1 MRKINGFNKCNWYF
15 NFIMNIFNLSKKNRI
30 RLFIGGVNFMK
41 DVIIIG
47 GGPAALAAALY
58 AGRAGLDAL
67 MLEKQYEGG
76 QIVTTNEVEN
86 YPGFTDITGSELANV
101 MYEHA
106 KRFGGIMKY
115 EEVIDIKID
124 NNIKKVITSTET
136 YESKVVILSM
146 GAKPKKLEI
155 DREDEFIGRGVSYCA
170 TCDGGFYRK
179 KVVAVIGGGDTAVE
193 DALHLSRIAEKVY
206 IIVRKD
212 SLRANKA
219 SQQKLFETGNV
230 EVIWNS
236 VVTKLK
242 GEEILSGLEISNTKD
257 DVVKEL
263 EINGLF
269 VAIGSAPA
277 TELVKDLVALDK
289 KGYIIA
295 DESCKTNVDGIFAI
309 GDIRTKEVRQV
320 LTAAAD
326 GAVSIY
332 GAEKYLI
339 NH

>member
-1 MRKINGFNKCNWYF
+1 
-15 NFIMNIFNLSKKNRI
+15 
-30 RLFIGGVNFMK
+30 MK
-41 DVIIIG
+41 DIIIIG
-47 GGPAALAAALY
+47 GGPAGITAALY

-67 MLEKQYEGG
+67 MVEKQFEGG
-76 QIVTTNEVEN
+76 QIVATNEVEN
-86 YPGFTDITGSELANV
+86 YPGFRNITGSELANTL
-101 MYEHA
+101 YEHA
-106 KRFGGIMKY
+106 KNFGGIMKY

-124 NNIKKVITSTET
+124 GDIKKVITGAQT

-146 GAKPKKLEI
+146 GAKPKKLGI
-155 DREDEFIGRGVSYCA
+155 NKEDELTGKGVSYCA

-179 KVVAVIGGGDTAVE
+179 KIVAVIGGGDTAVK

-206 IIVRKD
+206 VIVRKD
-212 SLRANKA
+212 SLRANKSA
-219 SQQKLFETGNV
+219 QKKLSETNNV
-230 EVIWNS
+230 EIIWNS

-242 GEEILSGLEISNTKD
+242 GEERLSGLEITNNKD
-257 DVVKEL
+257 GKADEL
-263 EINGLF
+263 EVNGAF
-269 VAIGSAPA
+269 VAIGSDPS

-289 KGYIIA
+289 NGYIIA

-332 GAEKYLI
+332 GVEKYLI

>member
-1 MRKINGFNKCNWYF
+1 MI
-15 NFIMNIFNLSKKNRI
+15 I
-30 RLFIGGVNFMK
+30 RRGVGNMK
-41 DVIIIG
+41 DIIIIG
-47 GGPAALAAALY
+47 GGPAALTAALY

-86 YPGFTDITGSELANV
+86 YPGFRSITGSELANT

-106 KRFGGIMKY
+106 KDFGSIMKY
-115 EEVIDIKID
+115 EEAIDIKVD
-124 NNIKKVITSTET
+124 GDIKKVITGVNT
-136 YESKVVILSM
+136 YESKVIILSM
-146 GAKPKKLEI
+146 GSKPKKLGI
-155 DREDEFIGRGVSYCA
+155 DREEELTGKGVSYCA
-170 TCDGGFYRK
+170 TCDGGFFRK
-179 KVVAVIGGGDTAVE
+179 KVVAVVGGGDTAVE

-206 IIVRKD
+206 VIVRRD
-212 SLRANKA
+212 SLRANKSA
-219 SQQKLFETGNV
+219 QKKLFETNNV
-230 EVIWNS
+230 EIIWNS
-236 VVTKLK
+236 GVIKLN
-242 GEEILSGLEISNTKD
+242 GEEKLSGIEIKNNKDGKIDNLE
-257 DVVKEL
+257 V
-263 EINGLF
+263 NGVF
-269 VAIGSAPA
+269 VAIGSDPSS
-277 TELVKDLVALDK
+277 ELVKDLVALDK
-289 KGYIIA
+289 NGYIIA

>member
-1 MRKINGFNKCNWYF
+1 
-15 NFIMNIFNLSKKNRI
+15 
-30 RLFIGGVNFMK
+30 MK

-47 GGPAALAAALY
+47 GGPAALTAALY

-86 YPGFTDITGSELANV
+86 YPGFLDITGSELANV

-106 KRFGGIMKY
+106 RKFGGFMKY
-115 EEVIDIKID
+115 EEVIDIKVNGD
-124 NNIKKVITSTET
+124 VKQVITGAQT
-136 YESKVVILSM
+136 YESKTVILSM
-146 GAKPKKLEI
+146 GAKPKKLGI
-155 DREDEFIGRGVSYCA
+155 DREDELIGKGISYCA

-219 SQQKLFETGNV
+219 SQKKLMETDNI

-242 GEEILSGLEISNTKD
+242 GEEILNGLEIKNTKD
-257 DVVKEL
+257 NVRKDL
-263 EINGLF
+263 EINGAF
-269 VAIGSAPA
+269 VAIGSEPQ

-289 KGYIIA
+289 NGYIIA
-295 DESCKTNVDGIFAI
+295 DENCKTNVDGIFAI

>member
-1 MRKINGFNKCNWYF
+1 
-15 NFIMNIFNLSKKNRI
+15 
-30 RLFIGGVNFMK
+30 MK
-41 DVIIIG
+41 DIIIIG
-47 GGPAALAAALY
+47 GGPAALTAALY

-86 YPGFTDITGSELANV
+86 YPGFRSITGPELANN

-106 KRFGGIMKY
+106 KDFGSIMKY

-124 NNIKKVITSTET
+124 GDIKKVITGMHT
-136 YESKVVILSM
+136 YESKVIILSM
-146 GAKPKKLEI
+146 GAKPKKIGI
-155 DREDEFIGRGVSYCA
+155 DREDELTGKGVSYCA

-179 KVVAVIGGGDTAVE
+179 KIVAVIGGGDTAVE
-193 DALHLSRIAEKVY
+193 DALHLSRLAEKVY
-206 IIVRKD
+206 VIVRRD
-212 SLRANKA
+212 SLRANKSA
-219 SQQKLFETGNV
+219 QKKLFEANNV
-230 EVIWNS
+230 EIIWNS
-236 VVTKLK
+236 VVTKLN
-242 GEEILSGLEISNTKD
+242 GEERLSSLEITNNKD
-257 DVVKEL
+257 GKVADL
-263 EINGLF
+263 EVNGVF
-269 VAIGSAPA
+269 VAIGSEPS
-277 TELVKDLVALDK
+277 TELVKDLVNLDK
-289 KGYIIA
+289 TGYIIA

>member
-1 MRKINGFNKCNWYF
+1 
-15 NFIMNIFNLSKKNRI
+15 
-30 RLFIGGVNFMK
+30 MK
-41 DVIIIG
+41 DIIIVG
-47 GGPAALAAALY
+47 GGPAALTAALY

-86 YPGFTDITGSELANV
+86 YPGFRSITGPELANT

-106 KRFGGIMKY
+106 KDFGSNMKY

-124 NNIKKVITSTET
+124 GDIKKVITGAQT

-146 GAKPKKLEI
+146 GAQPKKIGI
-155 DREDEFIGRGVSYCA
+155 DREEELTGKGVSYCA

-193 DALHLSRIAEKVY
+193 DALHLSRLAEKVY
-206 IIVRKD
+206 VIIRKD
-212 SLRANKA
+212 SLRANKSA
-219 SQQKLFETGNV
+219 QKKLFETNNV
-230 EVIWNS
+230 EIIFNS
-236 VVTKLK
+236 VVTKLE
-242 GEEILSGLEISNTKD
+242 GEERLSSIEITNNNGQVADLE
-257 DVVKEL
+257 V
-263 EINGLF
+263 NGVF
-269 VAIGSAPA
+269 VAIGSDPS

-289 KGYIIA
+289 NGYIIA
-295 DESCKTNVDGIFAI
+295 DESCKTNVEGIFAI

>member
-1 MRKINGFNKCNWYF
+1 
-15 NFIMNIFNLSKKNRI
+15 
-30 RLFIGGVNFMK
+30 MK
-41 DVIIIG
+41 DIIIIG
-47 GGPAALAAALY
+47 GGPAALTAALY

-86 YPGFTDITGSELANV
+86 YPGFRSITGPELANT

-106 KRFGGIMKY
+106 KDFGSNMKY
-115 EEVIDIKID
+115 EEVTDIKID
-124 NNIKKVITSTET
+124 GDIKKVITGVNT
-136 YESKVVILSM
+136 YESKVIILSM
-146 GAKPKKLEI
+146 GAKPKKIGI
-155 DREDEFIGRGVSYCA
+155 DREEELTGKGVSYCA
-170 TCDGGFYRK
+170 TCDGGFFRK

-206 IIVRKD
+206 VIVRRD
-212 SLRANKA
+212 SLRANKSA
-219 SQQKLFETGNV
+219 QKKLFETDNI
-230 EVIWNS
+230 EIIWNS
-236 VVTKLK
+236 GVTKLN
-242 GEEILSGLEISNTKD
+242 GEERLSGIEIKNNKDGKIDNLE
-257 DVVKEL
+257 V
-263 EINGLF
+263 NGVF
-269 VAIGSAPA
+269 VAIGSDPSS
-277 TELVKDLVALDK
+277 ELVKDLVALDK
-289 KGYIIA
+289 NGYIIA

>member
-1 MRKINGFNKCNWYF
+1 
-15 NFIMNIFNLSKKNRI
+15 
-30 RLFIGGVNFMK
+30 MK
-41 DVIIIG
+41 DIIIIG
-47 GGPAALAAALY
+47 GGPAGLTAALY

-67 MLEKQYEGG
+67 MVEKQYEGG

-86 YPGFTDITGSELANV
+86 YPGFRSIAGSELANT

-106 KRFGGIMKY
+106 KYFGGIMKY

-124 NNIKKVITSTET
+124 GDIKKVITGAHT

-146 GAKPKKLEI
+146 GAQPKKLEI
-155 DREDEFIGRGVSYCA
+155 DREEELTGKGVSYCA

-179 KVVAVIGGGDTAVE
+179 KVVAVVGGGDTAVE

-206 IIVRKD
+206 VIVRKD
-212 SLRANKA
+212 SLRANKSA
-219 SQQKLFETGNV
+219 QKKLFETNNV
-230 EVIWNS
+230 EIIWNS

-242 GEEILSGLEISNTKD
+242 GEESLSGLEITNTKD
-257 DVVKEL
+257 GKVKDL
-263 EINGLF
+263 EVNGIF
-269 VAIGSAPA
+269 VAIGSNPS
-277 TELVKDLVALDK
+277 TELVKDLVSLDK
-289 KGYIIA
+289 NGYIIA